1 MTGKGIVRMV
11 EDTERSRRAVAD
23 GARTGQDTRAVLAA
37 FPRPQAT
44 EPSLRGARQDKG
56 HSCATTTPLFS
67 SWCAVIGPLLTPPT
81 ASGAASRRVEA
92 LAGACHRSLEGE
104 EEAG

>member
-1 MTGKGIVRMV
+1 MSVQVAFRPAEG
-11 EDTERSRRAVAD
+11 TERS
-23 GARTGQDTRAVLAA
+23 
-37 FPRPQAT
+37 
-44 EPSLRGARQDKG
+44 LREARQDKD